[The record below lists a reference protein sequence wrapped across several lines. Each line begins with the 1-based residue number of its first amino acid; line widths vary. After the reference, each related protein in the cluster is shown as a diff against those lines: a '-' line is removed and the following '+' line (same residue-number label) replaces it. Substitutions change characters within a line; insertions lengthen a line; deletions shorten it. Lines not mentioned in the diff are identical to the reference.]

1 MEKRKPPE
9 AIHTWLIIMKASQAV
24 ARYSFPPLLAEG
36 LGDSDFR
43 ILDLLLHKG
52 PMPVNAIGPKVNLN
66 PGSVS
71 VAVDRL
77 YKKGLVS
84 RVESE
89 SDRRVRTVSLTE
101 KGRRVFVPIFRQHA
115 ALMKRVFQ
123 VVSPEE
129 QRRMEE
135 MLERIAKRADELGE
149 PESNR

>member
-1 MEKRKPPE
+1 MEKRKAPE

-24 ARYSFPPLLAEG
+24 ARYSFPPILAEG

-43 ILDLLLHKG
+43 ILDVLLHKG
-52 PMPVNAIGPKVNLN
+52 PIPVNAIGPKVNLN

-77 YKKGLVS
+77 YKKGLVD

-115 ALMKRVFQ
+115 ALIKRAFQ
-123 VVSPEE
+123 DVSPDE
-129 QRRMEE
+129 QRQIEE
-135 MLERIAKRADELGE
+135 VLKRIGRRAEELGE
-149 PESNR
+149 

>member
-9 AIHTWLIIMKASQAV
+9 AIHTWLIMIKASQAIS
-24 ARYSFPPLLAEG
+24 RYTFQPILAEG

-43 ILDLLLHKG
+43 VLDVLLHKG
-52 PMPVNAIGPKVNLN
+52 PMPVNAIGPKVDLN

-89 SDRRVRTVSLTE
+89 RDRRVRTVSLTE

-115 ALMKRVFQ
+115 ALLKRAFKD
-123 VVSPEE
+123 VSPNE
-129 QRRMEE
+129 QRQMEDV
-135 MLERIAKRADELGE
+135 LKRIGRRAEALGE
-149 PESNR
+149 QEGDP

>member
-1 MEKRKPPE
+1 MLRVIQ
-9 AIHTWLIIMKASQAV
+9 AIT
-24 ARYSFPPLLAEG
+24 RYSFPPILAEG

-43 ILDLLLHKG
+43 VLDVLLHKG
-52 PMPVNAIGPKVNLN
+52 AMPVNTLGPKVNLN

-101 KGRRVFVPIFRQHA
+101 KGRRVFVPIFRQ
-115 ALMKRVFQ
+115 
-123 VVSPEE
+123 
-129 QRRMEE
+129 RRSHQTYIPGC
-135 MLERIAKRADELGE
+135 LA
-149 PESNR
+149 